1 MSRSLFPL
9 YNNTMPA
16 FMFGAIVDDLGISVS
31 ELAKRLDVDRRTI
44 YRWMNGEVAVP
55 GPVALLMG
63 LAIDAQRWSHEGEA
77 IPTKPAR
84 LGKTGD

>member
-9 YNNTMPA
+9 YSNTMDA
-16 FMFGAIVDDLGISVS
+16 ETFCVVVDDLDISIG
-31 ELAKRLDVDRRTI
+31 ELASRLGVDRRTI
-44 YRWMNGEVAVP
+44 SRWMHGEVNVP
-55 GPVALLMG
+55 SSVALLMRV
-63 LAIDAQRWSHEGEA
+63 ASDSQRWSHEGEA